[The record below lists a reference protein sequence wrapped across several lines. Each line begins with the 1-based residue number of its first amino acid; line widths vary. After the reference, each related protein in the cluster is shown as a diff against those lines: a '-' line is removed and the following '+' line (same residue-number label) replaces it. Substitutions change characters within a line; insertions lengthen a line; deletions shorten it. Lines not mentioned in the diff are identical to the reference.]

1 MPHYRISLQKNIADH
16 THRDPRSTESAYRV
30 IVEADSIDAA
40 LIEAANSQH
49 AADRVVA
56 IEELAPAPVITDE
69 DIVQALTVTADE
81 YDRMVL
87 DEYEDDGVIY
97 ETFYFLDTCQS
108 VARALNSSGL
118 TPGLTLSLVAPH
130 TETGPDY
137 VMVEV
142 FDHATGT
149 YRSHGCDIKHMTA
162 DRSAAGKAGIL
173 AIARAII
180 DVAQPLL

>member
-16 THRDPRSTESAYRV
+16 THRDPRSTESAYSV
-30 IVEADSIDAA
+30 IVDADSIDAA
-40 LIEAANSQH
+40 LIKVANKQQ

-56 IEELAPAPVITDE
+56 IEELAPAPVVTDE
-69 DIVQALTVTADE
+69 DIIQALTVTADE

-87 DEYEDDGVIY
+87 DEYEDNGVMY

-108 VARALNSSGL
+108 VARALSSSGL
-118 TPGLTLSLVAPH
+118 APGLTLSLVAPH

-137 VMVEV
+137 VMIEV

-149 YRSHGCDIKHMTA
+149 YRTDGCQIKHMTT
-162 DRSAAGKAGIL
+162 DRSATGKAGVI
-173 AIARAII
+173 AIAHAII